1 MRVKST
7 RPSFFHG
14 RIYRPGEEFDLPE
27 GSIPSKAMTVVGKEN
42 KAEAVVVEEKP
53 VERQARRRKVPV
65 DPQTLSEAS
74 ALFEDEIPQ
83 A

>member
-1 MRVKST
+1 MRVTST

-27 GSIPSKAMTVVGKEN
+27 GSIPSKAMTVVGEES
-42 KAEAVVVEEKP
+42 KAEKIVDEKP
-53 VERQARRRKVPV
+53 VGRQQRRRKVPV

-74 ALFEDEIPQ
+74 ALFEDEIPK

>member
-1 MRVKST
+1 MRVTST

-27 GSIPSKAMTVVGKEN
+27 GDNPSKAMTVVGKKSKVE
-42 KAEAVVVEEKP
+42 KEVEEKP
-53 VERQARRRKVPV
+53 VGRQQRRRKVPV

-83 A
+83 V